1 VNALR
6 LLLLVSALALTG
18 CQVSRTAA
26 ADPVEYDLGQ
36 TFSLS
41 GGQEAVIRS
50 EHLRLR
56 FTDVPEDSRCPS
68 QVECVWT
75 GEARITVLV
84 EQAGREPTTAEFNT
98 NPAPGQNAQTAQVGR
113 YTIALTALDPYPQT
127 PEQSIDL
134 ADYRATLSVRR
145 A

>member
-1 VNALR
+1 MTALR

-18 CQVSRTAA
+18 CEVSRTAA
-26 ADPVEYDLGQ
+26 ADPVEYDLEQ

-41 GGQEAVIRS
+41 GGHEAVIRG
-50 EHLRLR
+50 EQLRLR
-56 FTDVPEDSRCPS
+56 FTDVLEDSRCPS
-68 QVECVWT
+68 RVLCVWT
-75 GEARITVLV
+75 GQARIAVLV
-84 EQAGREPTTAEFNT
+84 EQAGREPSTAEFNT
-98 NPAPGQNAQTAQVGR
+98 NPGLNAQSAQAGS

-145 A
+145 T

>member
-6 LLLLVSALALTG
+6 LLVLVSALALTA

-26 ADPVEYDLGQ
+26 ADPVEYELDQ
-36 TFSLS
+36 AFSLS
-41 GGQEAVIRS
+41 GGQEAAIRG

-56 FTDVPEDSRCPS
+56 FADVLEDSRCPS

-75 GEARITVLV
+75 GQARIAVLV
-84 EQAGREPTTAEFNT
+84 EQSEREPSTVEFNT
-98 NPAPGQNAQTAQVGR
+98 NPAPGQNAQTARVGPF
-113 YTIALTALDPYPQT
+113 TIALAGLDPYPQT

-134 ADYRATLSVRR
+134 ADYRATFSVRR